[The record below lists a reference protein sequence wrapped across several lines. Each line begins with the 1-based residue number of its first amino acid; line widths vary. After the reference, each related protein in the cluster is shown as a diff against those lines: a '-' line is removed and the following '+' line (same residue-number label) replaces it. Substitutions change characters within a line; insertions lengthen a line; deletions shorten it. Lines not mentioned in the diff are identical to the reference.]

1 MLLLLKLK
9 AASSSG
15 AGLLQELSV
24 DFIFILLILLLTK
37 YSYMYTRIDIHIYTG
52 KYPNT
57 YINTHTNLSNSLN
70 SLQKTLGTL
79 FFCPCSPCVAD
90 EKNRELR
97 ALLECSTLL
106 LRISPNASPLKRLP
120 SAPIGK
126 PEPSKPTPAR
136 CLSPEPTFELQVGA
150 AQPSQRP
157 ALLCMRSKWDRC
169 RNDQKG

>member
-15 AGLLQELSV
+15 AGLLRELSV

-52 KYPNT
+52 KYPNI

-70 SLQKTLGTL
+70 SLQKTLGTS
-79 FFCPCSPCVAD
+79 FFCLCSPRVAD

-97 ALLECSTLL
+97 ALLECSTSL
-106 LRISPNASPLKRLP
+106 LRISPSASPLKRLP
-120 SAPIGK
+120 SAPTGK
-126 PEPSKPTPAR
+126 PEPSKPNACT
-136 CLSPEPTFELQVGA
+136 LSEPRTHI
-150 AQPSQRP
+150 
-157 ALLCMRSKWDRC
+157 
-169 RNDQKG
+169 